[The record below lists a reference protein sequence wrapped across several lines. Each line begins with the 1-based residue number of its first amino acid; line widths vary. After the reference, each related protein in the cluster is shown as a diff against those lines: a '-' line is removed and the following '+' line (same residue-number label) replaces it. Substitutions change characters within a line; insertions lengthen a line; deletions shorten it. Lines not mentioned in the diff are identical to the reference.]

1 MEILDFP
8 DDVLVIV
15 LSYLQPEDYLA
26 FCRTQKS
33 VYQRYRQDPLYW
45 RSNTSGTFR
54 LPISPL
60 LAADG
65 PRWYWLYKRLKT
77 QTQLYTWG
85 QGVKG
90 NLGPGRAHA
99 PTRPLPHHPPR
110 PTPGVLPRI
119 PPVHH
124 PSRPTPNVAP
134 RLDGRPGPILRVQP
148 RPREVFMR
156 TSSAWPTEV
165 HIPEEVGVIADLQC
179 GGWSTTILSSAGK
192 LYTVGSID
200 SLDGVNRGRAA
211 QSFEKLEYLTQST
224 SALHHF
230 SSGRRHI
237 LALTDDGEIVSWDR
251 VNATGLK
258 IFSRNGRDFGGK
270 PAKVAAGW
278 NESSAYVP
286 QVGIVYWTPVVNDHT
301 SVELDGIHV
310 KEKVIPGTARKH
322 SDSGVFEVLKHIVL
336 EEFIIYITS
345 DSKLYACQLGTDN
358 PDQTEPSHPP
368 FEVPG
373 YSAEGRELKD
383 VHGQFQRFG
392 VFTASGEVLAGD
404 VNYLKKCFNTIR
416 QHPSRQLN
424 IDDWAGLTDVLATRP
439 RDVAALQYTNVIALA
454 YGDYHYHALHAD
466 GRITSYGRD
475 SQQCGSLGLSQPLS
489 GGRFRGLRREHP
501 NPRSDADLLPISNIR
516 GRQIWFEPERKDWL
530 NWLEEQLSES
540 HLNVNGQSARAI
552 FDDNPA
558 KQAAFSEWIE
568 QEGRHWDEGPPVLSS
583 ASSGSEPKSTDP
595 KPDQAGDYAH
605 LGVYFPIAIAAA
617 GWHSGA
623 LVLKDEDRAHEIRS
637 KWMVKR
643 QPEEDE
649 EKKLPMPGAF
659 EHEEPGEI
667 YAWKKDG
674 FPKVILPDGFE
685 MPGVGEP
692 RPWRDGTP
700 TMQDLGLSD
709 SSS

>member
-1 MEILDFP
+1 MEILEFP

-15 LSYLQPEDYLA
+15 LSYLKPEDYLS
-26 FCRTQKS
+26 FCRIQRS
-33 VYQRYRQDPLYW
+33 VYRRYRQDPLYW
-45 RSNTSGTFR
+45 RSNTSETFR

-90 NLGPGRAHA
+90 NLGPGRAS
-99 PTRPLPHHPPR
+99 PITRPLPYHPPNR
-110 PTPGVLPRI
+110 PTPNLAAMI
-119 PPVHH
+119 PPISH
-124 PSRPTPNVAP
+124 PSRPTPHVAP
-134 RLDGRPGPILRVQP
+134 RIEGRPAPALRVPPRQP
-148 RPREVFMR
+148 PREVFMR

-165 HIPEEVGVIADLQC
+165 HIPDEVGVIADLQC

-211 QSFEKLEYLTQST
+211 QSFERLEYLTQST

-251 VNATGLK
+251 VNAKGLK
-258 IFSRNGRDFGGK
+258 IFSRNGRDFGGR
-270 PAKVAAGW
+270 PARVAAGW

-286 QVGIVYWTPVVNDHT
+286 NVGIVYWTPVQNDHS

-310 KEKVIPGTARKH
+310 KEKVIPQTARKQ
-322 SDSGVFEVLKHIVL
+322 SETGVFEVLKHIVL
-336 EEFIIYITS
+336 EEFILYITS
-345 DSKLYACQLGTDN
+345 DSKLYACALGTDN
-358 PDQTEPSHPP
+358 PDQTEPSNPP

-383 VHGQFQRFG
+383 VHGQFKRFG
-392 VFTASGEVLAGD
+392 VFTATGEVLAGD
-404 VNYLKKCFNTIR
+404 VEYLKKCFNTIR
-416 QHPSRQLN
+416 QHPSRHLN
-424 IDDWAGLTDVLATRP
+424 SDDWAGLTDVLAARP
-439 RDVAALQYTNVIALA
+439 RNVPALQHTNVIALA
-454 YGDYHYHALHAD
+454 YGDYHYHALHAN

-475 SQQCGSLGLSQPLS
+475 SQQCGSLGLSQPQS

-501 NPRSDADLLPISNIR
+501 NPRSDADLLPISNLR

-530 NWLEEQLSES
+530 QWLEAQLGES
-540 HLNVNGQSARAI
+540 HLNVDGQSARAI
-552 FDDNPA
+552 FEDDPA

-568 QEGRHWDEGPPVLSS
+568 QEGRHWDEGPPSLAGTSD
-583 ASSGSEPKSTDP
+583 EKPTDTT
-595 KPDQAGDYAH
+595 GDYAN

-637 KWMVKR
+637 KWLLKR
-643 QPEEDE
+643 QPEDDGD
-649 EKKLPMPGAF
+649 KLAMPGAF
-659 EHEEPGEI
+659 ENEEPGEI

-674 FPKVILPDGFE
+674 FPKVCLPDGFE

-692 RPWRDGTP
+692 RPWRDGRP
-700 TMQDLGLSD
+700 TMQDLGLSG
-709 SSS
+709 